1 MFPPIF
7 KIGNKQAT
15 PQLELKWRRV
25 AGLNLEVRILFAHGG
40 ATWCHVV
47 PPQLCWGQR
56 PQLFFKYVAMIIKI
70 HDAKVTLW

>member
-1 MFPPIF
+1 MFRPIF

-40 ATWCHVV
+40 ATWC
-47 PPQLCWGQR
+47 PPSYVGVND
-56 PQLFFKYVAMIIKI
+56 PNVFFLNM
-70 HDAKVTLW
+70 LQ